1 MSHRTPSLLVVWG
14 CQCNVLLL
22 ICGGTKLLTVLFACL
37 SSVGLLAGCI
47 ALTRDHVV
55 TPAGT
60 LIQGFVSGC
69 LVAVGLMLWVML
81 LVVH

>member
-1 MSHRTPSLLVVWG
+1 M
-14 CQCNVLLL
+14 
-22 ICGGTKLLTVLFACL
+22 LTVLFACL